1 MHESPSENSTQE
13 AKVHIKADDERK
25 YEACEVDEVMISTNK
40 YRAVVLRG
48 VENSLQETE
57 KSLLDLS
64 QQSWR
69 DGVQD

>member
-13 AKVHIKADDERK
+13 AKVHMKADDERK

-48 VENSLQETE
+48 VENSLQERE
-57 KSLLDLS
+57 KSLFDLS
-64 QQSWR
+64 Q
-69 DGVQD
+69 